1 MKKLCLV
8 LSMLAL
14 VSAPTWAAFQAGPIA
29 SVTEGKGVSFGGQ
42 VSLGVLN
49 GEAKEHVYDYETAD
63 GSRRQ
68 LSRLDWDLKNVVMG
82 GGNGSVRLL
91 NKLTLNGGIWFALTE
106 GNDGEMDDYDW
117 LDTTSS
123 EWTHYS
129 LSEVDVTEGYI
140 VDVNVAWD
148 LVTWND
154 LTARIY
160 AGYKQNGWTWEDR
173 GVYLL
178 YPEYGYIPVDLDG
191 ENMIN
196 YEQEFRMPYVG
207 GSADWVL
214 GNFTFTGYVT
224 WSPIVSATDWDEH
237 VARDLHFKETFDG
250 GDMLGL
256 GVEAR
261 YSFTQGSFK
270 GAFVSAALDYQKIDL
285 MVGDMEVEDIS
296 TGERGGDTDT
306 AGIENNYVMFS
317 LGGGF
322 TF

>member
-1 MKKLCLV
+1 MKKLSLV

-14 VSAPTWAAFQAGPIA
+14 ATAPAWAAFQAEPVA
-29 SVTEGKGVSFGGQ
+29 APTEGKGISFGGQ

-49 GEAKEHVYDYETAD
+49 GEAKEHVYDYDSMD

-91 NKLTLNGGIWFALTE
+91 NRLTINGGVWLALTE

-123 EWTHYS
+123 DWTHYS
-129 LSEVDVTEGYI
+129 LSEVDVTQGYI
-140 VDVNVAWD
+140 VDVNAAWD
-148 LVTWND
+148 LVVWND

-160 AGYKQNGWTWEDR
+160 VGYKQNDWKWEDR

-191 ENMIN
+191 EHMID
-196 YEQEFRMPYVG
+196 YEQEFRIPYLG
-207 GSADWVL
+207 GSADWAL
-214 GNFTFTGYVT
+214 GDFTLTGYVT

-250 GDMLGL
+250 GDMLGAGL
-256 GVEAR
+256 EAR
-261 YSFTQGSFK
+261 YSFTQGSLK

-285 MVGDMEVEDIS
+285 IVGDMVVENIA
-296 TGERGGDTDT
+296 TGDRGSDTDT
-306 AGIENNYVMFS
+306 AGVENNYLLLS

-322 TF
+322 QF

>member
-1 MKKLCLV
+1 MKKLCCIL
-8 LSMLAL
+8 LILTLA
-14 VSAPTWAAFQAGPIA
+14 SAPAWAAFQAGAIA
-29 SVTEGKGVSFGGQ
+29 GPTEGKGVSFGLQG
-42 VSLGVLN
+42 SIGVLN
-49 GEAKEHVYDYETAD
+49 GEAKEHVYDYETVD

-91 NKLTLNGGIWFALTE
+91 NRLTLNGGIWLALTE

-117 LDTTSS
+117 LDVTSS
-123 EWTHYS
+123 DWTHYS

-140 VDVNVAWD
+140 VDVNAAWD

-154 LTARIY
+154 LTARIF
-160 AGYKQNGWTWEDR
+160 AGYKQDGWKWEDR

-178 YPEYGYIPVDLDG
+178 YPEYGYIPQDLDG

-196 YEQEFRMPYVG
+196 YEQEFRMPYFG
-207 GSADWVL
+207 GSADWAV
-214 GNFTFTGYVT
+214 GNFTLTGYLT
-224 WSPIVSATDWDEH
+224 WSPFVSATDWDEH

-256 GVEAR
+256 GLEGR

-285 MVGDMEVEDIS
+285 IVGDMEVEDLS
-296 TGERGGDTDT
+296 SGERGGDTDT
-306 AGIENNYVMFS
+306 AGVENNYLMIS

-322 TF
+322 KF

>member
-14 VSAPTWAAFQAGPIA
+14 VSAPTWAAFQAGPVAA
-29 SVTEGKGVSFGGQ
+29 STDGKGVSFGGQ
-42 VSLGVLN
+42 VSLGVVN

-91 NKLTLNGGIWFALTE
+91 KKLTLNGGVWFALTE
-106 GNDGEMDDYDW
+106 GNDGEMEDYDW
-117 LDTTSS
+117 LDMTSS

-129 LSEVDVTEGYI
+129 LSEVDVTQGYI
-140 VDVNVAWD
+140 VDVNAAWD

-173 GVYLL
+173 VQFGIYDFI
-178 YPEYGYIPVDLDG
+178 YWEGNGD
-191 ENMIN
+191 NMIN
-196 YEQEFRMPYVG
+196 YEQEFRIPYVG
-207 GSADWVL
+207 GSADWAV

-224 WSPIVSATDWDEH
+224 WSPFVSATDWDEH
-237 VARDLHFKETFDG
+237 VARDMHYKETFDG
-250 GDMLGL
+250 GDLLGL
-256 GVEAR
+256 GAEAR
-261 YSFTQGSFK
+261 YSFSQGSMK
-270 GAFVSAALDYQKIDL
+270 GAFVSAAVDYQKIDL
-285 MVGDMEVEDIS
+285 IVGDVEFYGEE
-296 TGERGGDTDT
+296 TGYTVVSDTDM
-306 AGIENNYVMFS
+306 AGVENNYLMISV
-317 LGGGF
+317 GGGF
-322 TF
+322 QF